1 MLCNDVDLIL
11 VFCAFGY
18 KGMPGYANQ
27 LITNLCH
34 LEIILEKR
42 TCTFHSCFRYYVISK
57 FPKLE
62 VLDDKKV
69 EARERQEAE
78 RIYRPVSRLVPVY
91 NVIFLVVKL
100 IISLS
105 QKFRN
110 FTWSSSWLGH
120 HLILLSKRI

>member
-1 MLCNDVDLIL
+1 MLNKYIVLYCIVL
-11 VFCAFGY
+11 Y
-18 KGMPGYANQ
+18 
-27 LITNLCH
+27 
-34 LEIILEKR
+34 LEIIVEKH

-78 RIYRPVSRLVPVY
+78 RIYRPVSRLVPVS
-91 NVIFLVVKL
+91 NVIFFLVVKL
-100 IISLS
+100 IISLR
-105 QKFRN
+105 QPFIN

-120 HLILLSKRI
+120 H